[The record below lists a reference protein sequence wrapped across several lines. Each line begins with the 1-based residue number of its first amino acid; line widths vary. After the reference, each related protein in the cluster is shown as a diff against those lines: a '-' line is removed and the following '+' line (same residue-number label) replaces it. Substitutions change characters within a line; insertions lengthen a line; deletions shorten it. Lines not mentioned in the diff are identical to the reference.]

1 MRERNVALL
10 LAASDSAQS
19 VGFVL
24 GPLLGAAAQGLSFL
38 EPMLLCLSLCSA
50 ALAPALWGLDS
61 SLAATPS

>member
-1 MRERNVALL
+1 MSMLRCVHVCHHAT
-10 LAASDSAQS
+10 S
-19 VGFVL
+19 VLPLPHLTAVL
-24 GPLLGAAAQGLSFL
+24 PQGLSFL